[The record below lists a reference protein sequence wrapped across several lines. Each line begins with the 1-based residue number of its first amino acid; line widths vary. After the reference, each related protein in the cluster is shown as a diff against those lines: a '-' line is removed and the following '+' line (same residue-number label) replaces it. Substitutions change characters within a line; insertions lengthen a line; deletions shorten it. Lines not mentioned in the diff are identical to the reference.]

1 MGSMKDRRS
10 RRNEYLV
17 LQDSTRDMCVG
28 ANQAMIADRARM
40 TMAATDHCV
49 LHDDAVCPD
58 PDPSSALTNEAS
70 SIQDPGS
77 WPNYHVAAYRGVG
90 RHPSGSRYFW
100 MFTPMSDEHDLLP
113 PNPDRL
119 LVEQSFDQVVQGS
132 HPSPKK
138 PYLP

>member
-40 TMAATDHCV
+40 TMAAPNHCV
-49 LHDDAVCPD
+49 LHDNAVCPD

-90 RHPSGSRYFW
+90 RHPSGRRYFW
-100 MFTPMSDEHDLLP
+100 MFTPMSDQHIFFLLI
-113 PNPDRL
+113 
-119 LVEQSFDQVVQGS
+119 Q
-132 HPSPKK
+132 
-138 PYLP
+138 